1 MSIENKE
8 EYLERCAHQRAALM
22 AMVHNILSMS
32 DDKLL
37 KDAKMMISTCFK
49 EIIKNE
55 HMVGDLI
62 DKMVLEKV
70 KDFLEQE
77 KAFRAANDIVNPEN
91 PL

>member
-1 MSIENKE
+1 
-8 EYLERCAHQRAALM
+8 
-22 AMVHNILSMS
+22 
-32 DDKLL
+32 
-37 KDAKMMISTCFK
+37 
-49 EIIKNE
+49 
-55 HMVGDLI
+55 MVGDLI